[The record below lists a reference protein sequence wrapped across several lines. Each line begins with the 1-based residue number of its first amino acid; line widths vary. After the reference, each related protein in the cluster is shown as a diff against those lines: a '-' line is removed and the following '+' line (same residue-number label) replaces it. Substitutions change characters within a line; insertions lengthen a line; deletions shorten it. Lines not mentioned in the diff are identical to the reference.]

1 MPPMNLLI
9 KPSSGNCNMRC
20 RYCFYHDIQ
29 ENRDVFSFGF
39 MSEETLEIL
48 IQKALAFADGECSF
62 GFQGGEPTLSG
73 LPFFEKVVAL
83 QKKYNTKGLRIHNA
97 IQTNGLL
104 IDEKW
109 AAFLGENHFLVGLS
123 LDGHKDINDL
133 NRLDAA
139 RKGTYGRILQTAQL
153 LTAHQ
158 VDFNIL
164 TVVTGYTAGNITKI
178 YNFFRRSGLL
188 YQQYIPCLDP
198 LGEERGGHDWSLTPE
213 KYGRFLKTLF
223 DLWYRDVKAGRFI
236 YIRYFENLV
245 GMLLGY
251 PPESCGLSG
260 RCVLQ
265 HVVEADGSVY
275 PCDFYALD
283 EMRMGNV
290 KENSFTEMAESPA
303 AQEFLAAPCH
313 VSEECKSCQWAPICR
328 GGCRRDREPVVEN
341 RPSLNYFCPAYKEF
355 FSYAY
360 PRLEE
365 IANDLRRGRKPFP
378 NL

>member
-39 MSEETLEIL
+39 MSEETLELL
-48 IQKALAFADGECSF
+48 IKRAFEYAEGECSF

-73 LPFFEKVVAL
+73 LKFFRKVVEL
-83 QKKYNTKGLRIHNA
+83 QKKYNVKGIRVSNA

-104 IDEKW
+104 IDEEW
-109 AAFLGENHFLVGLS
+109 ADFLHENHFLVGLS
-123 LDGHKDINDL
+123 LDGHKDLHDQF
-133 NRLDAA
+133 RPDAA
-139 RKGTYGRILQTAQL
+139 RKGTYARVLKTAQL
-153 LTAHQ
+153 LTAKK

-164 TVVTGYTAGNITKI
+164 TVVTGYTASNINKI

-198 LGEERGGHDWSLTPE
+198 LGAERGKEQWSLTPE
-213 KYGRFLKTLF
+213 KYAKFLKTLF
-223 DLWYRDVKAGRFI
+223 DLWYQDLQAGRFI

-245 GMLLGY
+245 GMLLGC

-260 RCVLQ
+260 RCVIQ
-265 HVVEADGSVY
+265 NVVESDGSVY

-283 EMRMGNV
+283 EMRLGNIH
-290 KENSFTEMAESPA
+290 EMSFAEMAQSEPA
-303 AQEFLAAPCH
+303 KRFLEAPFH
-313 VSEECKSCQWAPICR
+313 VSGECRGCRWYPICR
-328 GGCRRDREPVVEN
+328 GGCRRDREPVTDN
-341 RPSLNYFCPAYKEF
+341 IPALNYFCPAYKEF
-355 FSYAY
+355 FAYAI

-365 IANDLRRGRKPFP
+365 VAADLQRGRKFFP
-378 NL
+378 CM